1 VDVTAA
7 KSPTTHWLTDIAV
20 PLGIVTIVLMMV
32 LPIPAM
38 LIDMLLAVSLA
49 VAIGVFL
56 IGLFMEQPLEFSAF
70 PAVVLVA
77 TLLRLSVNVASTRL
91 ILLHGAEGHGAAG
104 QVIETF
110 GRFVV
115 GGNVVVGLVVFL
127 ILVVI
132 NFVVITKGA
141 GRVAEVA
148 ARFAL
153 DGMPGKQMAI
163 DADLNA
169 GLMNAEEARSRRR
182 LLERE
187 ADFFGAMDGASKFVK
202 GDAVAGLLIT
212 AINLIGGLLL
222 GLAAGLDIGT
232 AAETFSIL
240 SVGDALV
247 SQMPALLMST
257 AAGVVV
263 TRSATGEQLGQALR
277 HQLLGSR
284 RAVALTAGLMTL
296 MAFVPGMPALP
307 FLAIGGGLAYVVRKS
322 RKQAAAAQAT
332 AIKEERKKPV
342 EETDGVESALPLD
355 VLSLEVGYE
364 LIRAVDP
371 SMGGTLVERITGLRK
386 QIASELGIVI
396 PPVHI
401 RDNLRL
407 EPGKY
412 RFLLLGT
419 EITAGMTRAGKL
431 LAMDPTGSAPS
442 VAGEATKDPTFGT
455 PARWIAGRDREL
467 AEALGY
473 TVVDHA
479 TIIATHLA
487 EVARANA
494 DQILGRAE
502 LQALLDVFS
511 KTTPK
516 LAEDLVPNLLSFGE
530 VLKVMRNLLRE
541 SVSIRDLRTLLEAL
555 LEAAPTTRDPEQLT
569 ELVRQKL
576 ARQLTSTFRGPDGM
590 VATLILDPTVEAMF
604 RRSLSEIAA
613 GTGGALDPRK
623 AQELGDKLEAGVT
636 RMQAQGLMPCLITS
650 PELRRYIR
658 AFAERRCPQLGVLSF
673 REMEPSVGIRPVE
686 SISFGAQAA

>member
-1 VDVTAA
+1 
-7 KSPTTHWLTDIAV
+7 V
-20 PLGIVTIVLMMV
+20 PVGIVSIVMMMV
-32 LPIPAM
+32 LPIPAI
-38 LIDMLLAVSLA
+38 LIDMLLAISLA

-169 GLMNAEEARSRRR
+169 GLMNAEEARTRRR
-182 LLERE
+182 NLERE

-222 GLAAGLDIGT
+222 GVAAGMDMGA

-263 TRSATGEQLGQALR
+263 TRSATGEPLGVALR
-277 HQLLGSR
+277 TQLLGSR
-284 RAVALTAGLMTL
+284 RAVALTACVMTL
-296 MAFVPGMPALP
+296 MALVPGMPALP
-307 FLAIGGGLAYVVRKS
+307 FLALGGGLAYAVRKS
-322 RKQAAAAQAT
+322 NQRAAASQAAT
-332 AIKEERKKPV
+332 PKEERKPA
-342 EETDGVESALPLD
+342 EEGADGVEAALPLD

-386 QIASELGIVI
+386 QVATELGIVI

-419 EITAGMTRAGKL
+419 EIAAGMTRAGKL
-431 LAMDPTGSAPS
+431 LAMDPTGNAPS
-442 VAGEATKDPTFGT
+442 IAGEATRDPTFGT

-502 LQALLDVFS
+502 LQSLVDVFS
-511 KTTPK
+511 KATPK
-516 LAEDLVPNLLSFGE
+516 LWEDLVPNLLSFGE

-555 LEAAPTTRDPEQLT
+555 LEAAPSTRDPEQLT
-569 ELVRQKL
+569 ELVRQKM
-576 ARQLTSTFRGPDGM
+576 ARQLTSMFRGPDGM
-590 VATLILDPTVEAMF
+590 VATMILDPTVEAMF

-623 AQELGDKLEAGVT
+623 AQELGDKLEQGVA
-636 RMQAQGLMPCLITS
+636 RMQSQGLMPCLITS

-673 REMEPSVGIRPVE
+673 REMEPSIGIRPVE

>member
-1 VDVTAA
+1 MENAVKNNA
-7 KSPTTHWLTDIAV
+7 PGLITDLAV
-20 PLGIVTIVLMMV
+20 PLAIVGIVLMMV
-32 LPIPAM
+32 LPIPPM
-38 LIDMLLAVSLA
+38 LIDMLLAISI
-49 VAIGVFL
+49 AIAIAVFL

-169 GLMNAEEARSRRR
+169 GLMNAEEARTRRR
-182 LLERE
+182 NLERE

-212 AINLIGGLLL
+212 GINLVGGLLL
-222 GLAAGLDIGT
+222 GVAAGLDLKH

-240 SVGDALV
+240 SVGEALV
-247 SQMPALLMST
+247 SQMPALLIST

-263 TRSATGEQLGQALR
+263 TRSATGEQLGHALR
-277 HQLLGSR
+277 SQLLGSR
-284 RAVALTAGLMTL
+284 RAVALTAGMMTL
-296 MAFVPGMPALP
+296 MALVPGMPAIP
-307 FLAIGGGLAYVVRKS
+307 FLGLAGALAYVVK
-322 RKQAAAAQAT
+322 KTKPPTAAAQA
-332 AIKEERKKPV
+332 AQAKKEEGKPA
-342 EETDGVESALPLD
+342 EEHEGIESALPLD

-386 QIASELGIVI
+386 QVASELGIVI

-419 EITAGMTRAGKL
+419 EIAAGVTRAGKL
-431 LAMDPTGSAPS
+431 LAMDPSGSAPA
-442 VAGEATKDPTFGT
+442 VAGEATTDPTFGT
-455 PARWIAGRDREL
+455 PARWIAARDREL

-502 LQALLDVFS
+502 LQSLLDVFS

-541 SVSIRDLRTLLEAL
+541 GVSIRDLRTLLEAL
-555 LEAAPTTRDPEQLT
+555 LEAAPSTRDPEQLT
-569 ELVRQKL
+569 ELVRQKMS
-576 ARQLTSTFRGPDGM
+576 RQLTSAYKGPDGTL
-590 VATLILDPTVEAMF
+590 ATLILDPTVEAMF
-604 RRSLSEIAA
+604 RRSLAEIAA

-623 AQELGDKLEAGVT
+623 AQELGDKLEAAVA
-636 RMQAQGLMPCLITS
+636 RMQNQGLNPCLITS

-673 REMEPSVGIRPVE
+673 REMEPSVGIKPVE
-686 SISFGAQAA
+686 SISFESRAA

>member
-1 VDVTAA
+1 
-7 KSPTTHWLTDIAV
+7 
-20 PLGIVTIVLMMV
+20 MMV
-32 LPIPAM
+32 LPIPAF

-49 VAIGVFL
+49 VAIGVFM

-104 QVIETF
+104 AVIETF
-110 GRFVV
+110 GNFVV

-169 GLMNAEEARSRRR
+169 GLMNAEEARTRRR
-182 LLERE
+182 NLERE

-212 AINLIGGLLL
+212 GINLIGGLLL
-222 GLAAGLDIGT
+222 GMAAGLDIKH

-240 SVGDALV
+240 SVGEALV
-247 SQMPALLMST
+247 SQMPSLLIST

-263 TRSATGEQLGQALR
+263 TRSATGEQLGTALR
-277 HQLLGSR
+277 TQLLGSR
-284 RAVALTAGLMTL
+284 RAVGVTAGVMTL
-296 MAFVPGMPALP
+296 MALVPGMPAVP
-307 FLAIGGGLAYVVRKS
+307 FLGLAAALAYVVRKS
-322 RKQAAAAQAT
+322 KLRSDAAQA
-332 AIKEERKKPV
+332 AQVKEDQKPAEEAERI
-342 EETDGVESALPLD
+342 ESALPLD

-386 QIASELGIVI
+386 QVASELGIVV

-419 EITAGMTRAGKL
+419 EIAAGITRAAKL
-431 LAMDPTGSAPS
+431 LAMDPTGTAPAI
-442 VAGEATKDPTFGT
+442 AGEPTKDPTFGT
-455 PARWIAGRDREL
+455 PARWISSRDREL

-487 EVARANA
+487 EIARVNA

-502 LQALLDVFS
+502 LASLLDVFT

-516 LAEDLVPNLLSFGE
+516 LVEDLVPNLLSFGE

-541 SVSIRDLRTLLEAL
+541 GVSIRDLRTLLEAL
-555 LEAAPTTRDPEQLT
+555 LEASPNTRDPEQLT
-569 ELVRQKL
+569 ELVRQKMS
-576 ARQLTSTFRGPDGM
+576 RQLTAAYRGPDGTLS
-590 VATLILDPTVEAMF
+590 TLILDPAVEAMF

-623 AQELGDKLEAGVT
+623 AQELGDKLEAGVS
-636 RMQAQGLMPCLITS
+636 RMQTLGLSPCLITS

-673 REMEPSVGIRPVE
+673 REMEPSVGIKPIE

>member
-1 VDVTAA
+1 METTAQKPA
-7 KSPTTHWLTDIAV
+7 PTQFLTDLAV
-20 PLGIVTIVLMMV
+20 PIAIIGIVLMMV

-169 GLMNAEEARSRRR
+169 GLMTADEARTRRR
-182 LLERE
+182 NLERE

-212 AINLIGGLLL
+212 GINLIGGLML
-222 GLAAGLDIGT
+222 GMSAGMDIGA

-247 SQMPALLMST
+247 SQMPSLLMST

-263 TRSATGEQLGQALR
+263 TRSATGEQLGRALR
-277 HQLLGSR
+277 TQILGSR
-284 RAVALTAGLMTL
+284 RAVALTAGVMTL
-296 MAFVPGMPALP
+296 MALVPGMPAVP
-307 FLAIGGGLAYVVRKS
+307 FLGLAGALAYVVRKS
-322 RKQAAAAQAT
+322 KLKADAAQAAAVT
-332 AIKEERKKPV
+332 EERKAP
-342 EETDGVESALPLD
+342 EETDGVETALPLD

-386 QIASELGIVI
+386 QIAIELGIVI
-396 PPVHI
+396 PPVHM

-407 EPGKY
+407 EPGQIPLPVARHRDRGGY
-412 RFLLLGT
+412 H
-419 EITAGMTRAGKL
+419 AGGQAAGHGSERDSAGDRRGGHERPDLRHAGALDHVARSRARRGPRLHRRRPRHHHRHAPGRGGACQRRPDPGPCRAL
-431 LAMDPTGSAPS
+431 LAVRCIQQDHTQ
-442 VAGEATKDPTFGT
+442 
-455 PARWIAGRDREL
+455 ARRGP
-467 AEALGY
+467 G
-473 TVVDHA
+473 
-479 TIIATHLA
+479 
-487 EVARANA
+487 
-494 DQILGRAE
+494 
-502 LQALLDVFS
+502 
-511 KTTPK
+511 PK
-516 LAEDLVPNLLSFGE
+516 LA
-530 VLKVMRNLLRE
+530 LLR
-541 SVSIRDLRTLLEAL
+541 
-555 LEAAPTTRDPEQLT
+555 
-569 ELVRQKL
+569 
-576 ARQLTSTFRGPDGM
+576 RG
-590 VATLILDPTVEAMF
+590 VEGHA
-604 RRSLSEIAA
+604 
-613 GTGGALDPRK
+613 
-623 AQELGDKLEAGVT
+623 
-636 RMQAQGLMPCLITS
+636 
-650 PELRRYIR
+650 
-658 AFAERRCPQLGVLSF
+658 
-673 REMEPSVGIRPVE
+673 
-686 SISFGAQAA
+686 